1 MEPQKSFLTEVGEL
15 IDRRRANHRAH
26 QVEQPI
32 TQPGRVRRLIRWLM
46 PNGGTLLLIALLIA
60 TQGVWAR
67 NLQSPAAP
75 GPSAT
80 TVNYQGRL
88 ADSGGTPIN
97 GSRAMTFAIY
107 DAATNGNLIWGPETH
122 AAIPVS
128 NGLFSVGLGSQTSG
142 GILTTAWNGD
152 RYLEIQVGGET
163 LSPREL
169 IRSVPIA
176 GMALT
181 VPDSSIT
188 TAKLNFPIARLLG
201 QKTCDDCGRP
211 TEINVSIPG
220 GSWIPVKGAN
230 NQDIIEVT
238 VTTSGRPVVAQ
249 MTSRS
254 LSDPAMVRW
263 CAIAVYQGGTLGRIV
278 HLDGNGVASPDYGC
292 SGSYLFPDLPAGT
305 YTFRALNWFGPEANA
320 TWLFQ
325 RQIAVFEY

>member
-1 MEPQKSFLTEVGEL
+1 MQPHKSFITKLGEL
-15 IDRRRANHRAH
+15 IDQHRA
-26 QVEQPI
+26 EQPSS
-32 TQPGRVRRLIRWLM
+32 TAAPSRPGRVQRFIRWLM

-97 GSRAMTFAIY
+97 GSRGMEFAIY
-107 DAATNGNLIWGPETH
+107 DAATGGNRMWGPETH

-142 GILTTAWNGD
+142 GIPATAWNGD

-181 VPDSSIT
+181 VPDGTIGTGQIADGAVTSKKMALQSGGVCLETSQTVQTSSSQYVAIPTMSTSIVLDKPSQVLIWSSGVFNHNVNISHVYTGVFSDNNIVFMAAQVVNT
-188 TAKLNFPIARLLG
+188 TGWFDYSMTR
-201 QKTCDDCGRP
+201 Q
-211 TEINVSIPG
+211 
-220 GSWIPVKGAN
+220 
-230 NQDIIEVT
+230 VT
-238 VTTSGRPVVAQ
+238 
-249 MTSRS
+249 
-254 LSDPAMVRW
+254 
-263 CAIAVYQGGTLGRIV
+263 
-278 HLDGNGVASPDYGC
+278 
-292 SGSYLFPDLPAGT
+292 LPAGT
-305 YTFRALNWFGPEANA
+305 HTLSLRVQTQAAG
-320 TWLFQ
+320 TV
-325 RQIAVFEY
+325 VFAGSWGTGTIPNCLQYLVLGD